1 MYERNTHALDEV
13 LGLTWAGQ
21 QRAVHP
27 ARRQLPDLFPTGFSD
42 QQMAA
47 LIGVL
52 NINSHE
58 LENVGGSGQFLSVCR
73 DALFIDYGNFFYR
86 PTLGRQETLF
96 DSHGFVCTLCLCMG
110 SGVMLPCLVQVV
122 AASSSIGPNQL
133 QFEWCCQTG
142 GKVADAAEHARIL
155 VAEYELLGGRVW
167 RSHRTSLVFHSRGFV
182 LRL

>member
-86 PTLGRQETLF
+86 PPLGRQETLF
-96 DSHGFVCTLCLCMG
+96 DSHGFVWCHAAV
-110 SGVMLPCLVQVV
+110 SGT
-122 AASSSIGPNQL
+122 N
-133 QFEWCCQTG
+133 
-142 GKVADAAEHARIL
+142 R
-155 VAEYELLGGRVW
+155 R
-167 RSHRTSLVFHSRGFV
+167 R
-182 LRL
+182 